1 MAAEQIG
8 PYRIVGTLGRGG
20 MGVVY
25 HGVNVD
31 TDEPAAIKLLP
42 EALASEEGFRHR
54 FKGEIDTLLKLYHP
68 NIVQLFG
75 YGEQDGALFYAME
88 LVLGSSLEEELR
100 RGRRFD
106 WRETAEI
113 GIQVCRALRHAHD
126 RGVIHRDIKPANL
139 LLAKT
144 GTVKL
149 SDFGIARLF
158 GNTRITVAG
167 SVLGTADYM
176 APEQA
181 SAGAI
186 GPRSDLYSLGGVLF
200 ALLAGRGPFK
210 ASSVVEMLDKH
221 RSEPAE
227 PVNRFAD
234 NVPEE
239 LDQIIAQLLEKDPDK
254 RISNATLLARRL
266 GAMLQALS
274 LRPELFDRPQPSV
287 NSPGPVRSSPMS
299 GEEPLP
305 ETVIARESAAGLL
318 VSGGVSGTFD
328 PRQLTRLS
336 ANAAGHRPALADD
349 LPETEI
355 GSGSHSPA
363 RPDRA
368 SQQQA
373 TTTRTEL
380 PKQSRF
386 VSIGEEDLDPVEA
399 EDRPHALISWQTW
412 ILVAALAVVGAV
424 VWYLLRPFTAEALYA
439 KILRLTPEQGSDS
452 WDPAEPYIE
461 EFLRRFP
468 ADVHAELVRGYR
480 SRIQLAKLERK
491 LEHPKKT
498 LLPIEQE
505 YIEAK
510 HYAWLSPDRGLAKF
524 QALVNLNRDQAGN
537 PLIGCCVELARRQIE
552 HLRKQVETANAQSL
566 KQIQE
571 RLVAADKIRKKD
583 PVAARAIWQAIVEFY
598 GDRAWAHD
606 AVERAQKALATKDST
621 EAKAN

>member
-1 MAAEQIG
+1 
-8 PYRIVGTLGRGG
+8 
-20 MGVVY
+20 
-25 HGVNVD
+25 
-31 TDEPAAIKLLP
+31 
-42 EALASEEGFRHR
+42 
-54 FKGEIDTLLKLYHP
+54 
-68 NIVQLFG
+68 
-75 YGEQDGALFYAME
+75 ME

-239 LDQIIAQLLEKDPDK
+239 LD
-254 RISNATLLARRL
+254 SNHCPTAGEGPGRANQQCPRCWLGDWVPCSSALAAARTVRSAATERELAWPR
-266 GAMLQALS
+266 S
-274 LRPELFDRPQPSV
+274 
-287 NSPGPVRSSPMS
+287 SSPMS

-318 VSGGVSGTFD
+318 VSGGVSGT
-328 PRQLTRLS
+328 S
-336 ANAAGHRPALADD
+336 
-349 LPETEI
+349 I
-355 GSGSHSPA
+355 
-363 RPDRA
+363 PD
-368 SQQQA
+368 
-373 TTTRTEL
+373 
-380 PKQSRF
+380 
-386 VSIGEEDLDPVEA
+386 
-399 EDRPHALISWQTW
+399 
-412 ILVAALAVVGAV
+412 
-424 VWYLLRPFTAEALYA
+424 
-439 KILRLTPEQGSDS
+439 
-452 WDPAEPYIE
+452 
-461 EFLRRFP
+461 
-468 ADVHAELVRGYR
+468 
-480 SRIQLAKLERK
+480 
-491 LEHPKKT
+491 
-498 LLPIEQE
+498 
-505 YIEAK
+505 
-510 HYAWLSPDRGLAKF
+510 
-524 QALVNLNRDQAGN
+524 N
-537 PLIGCCVELARRQIE
+537 
-552 HLRKQVETANAQSL
+552 
-566 KQIQE
+566 
-571 RLVAADKIRKKD
+571 
-583 PVAARAIWQAIVEFY
+583 
-598 GDRAWAHD
+598 
-606 AVERAQKALATKDST
+606 
-621 EAKAN
+621 